1 MNDTHLPKRVSTT
14 PRAPLVREILAPPAG
29 LLLDSRQRLFRG
41 CHATPQTRGR
51 EARVSVADEIFAIY
65 SARGS
70 AAYFGEP
77 VSVTE
82 HGLQAA
88 HFAQLEQAPPQLVIA
103 ALLHDIGHLVVEC
116 PDDIE
121 EWTSDAHH
129 ERVGSGWLAKRF
141 GPEVSE
147 PVRLHVPAKRYLC
160 ATRAAYLKK
169 LSPASVVTLKLQG
182 DPGAG
187 MGRSGQDRGVEDG
200 GPAGVSGTARGRR
213 PARLVIRGRCARHC
227 RFYW

>member
-1 MNDTHLPKRVSTT
+1 
-14 PRAPLVREILAPPAG
+14 
-29 LLLDSRQRLFRG
+29 
-41 CHATPQTRGR
+41 
-51 EARVSVADEIFAIY
+51 VSVADEIFTVY
-65 SARGS
+65 SARGA

-88 HFAQLEQAPPQLVIA
+88 HFAQLEQAPPQLIIA

-121 EWTSDAHH
+121 DWKSDAHH
-129 ERVGSGWLAKRF
+129 ERVGSDWLAERF

-160 ATRAAYLKK
+160 ATRESYFKK
-169 LSPASVVTLKLQG
+169 LRPASVVTLKLQG
-182 DPGAG
+182 GA
-187 MGRSGQDRGVEDG
+187 MSPAEVARFESEPFFREAIRVREWDDRGKI
-200 GPAGVSGTARGRR
+200 AGLQTAALQEYRAMLEGMVGV
-213 PARLVIRGRCARHC
+213 A
-227 RFYW
+227 